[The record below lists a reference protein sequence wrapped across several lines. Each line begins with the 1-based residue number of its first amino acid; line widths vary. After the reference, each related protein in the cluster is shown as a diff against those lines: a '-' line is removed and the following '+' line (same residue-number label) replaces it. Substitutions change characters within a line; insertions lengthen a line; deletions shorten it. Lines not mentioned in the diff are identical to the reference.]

1 MVIVITFVIRL
12 NTLQVKKVV
21 FQIGLI
27 IILQESELI
36 HVIIYLL
43 KKILAFHNAIILIMS
58 VLNKNKNEYSYNIF
72 LEKDS

>member
-21 FQIGLI
+21 FQIVLI

-58 VLNKNKNEYSYNIF
+58 VLNKNKNECSYNIF

>member
-1 MVIVITFVIRL
+1 M
-12 NTLQVKKVV
+12 
-21 FQIGLI
+21 
-27 IILQESELI
+27 
-36 HVIIYLL
+36 IIYLL

>member
-21 FQIGLI
+21 FQIALI

>member
-21 FQIGLI
+21 FQIVLI
-27 IILQESELI
+27 IILQESEFI
-36 HVIIYLL
+36 HMIIYLL

>member
-21 FQIGLI
+21 FQIVLI
-27 IILQESELI
+27 IILQESELT

>member
-21 FQIGLI
+21 FQIVLI

>member
-36 HVIIYLL
+36 HVIIYIL

>member
-21 FQIGLI
+21 FQIVLI

-36 HVIIYLL
+36 HVILYLL

>member
-21 FQIGLI
+21 FQIVLI
-27 IILQESELI
+27 IILQESGLI

>member
-1 MVIVITFVIRL
+1 MVIAITFVIRL

-21 FQIGLI
+21 FQIVLI
-27 IILQESELI
+27 IILQESELN

>member
-21 FQIGLI
+21 FQIVLI

-58 VLNKNKNEYSYNIF
+58 VLNKSKNEYSYNIF